1 MAVSQVGQ
9 CMKPV
14 SETELA
20 RQDILRNKQIEFS
33 KKIVRTD
40 VRKPTDVMKKIK
52 FVGSAPP
59 VATLR

>member
-1 MAVSQVGQ
+1 
-9 CMKPV
+9 MKTET
-14 SETELA
+14 ETELA

-33 KKIVRTD
+33 NKIVRTD